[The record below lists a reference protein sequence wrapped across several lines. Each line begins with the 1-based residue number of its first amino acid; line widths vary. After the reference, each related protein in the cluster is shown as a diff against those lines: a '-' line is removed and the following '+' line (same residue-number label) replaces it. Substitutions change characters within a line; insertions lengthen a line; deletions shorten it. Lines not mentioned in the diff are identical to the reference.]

1 MADTNPA
8 TIASP
13 RGPAA
18 RPVRIGL
25 VAGEISGDQLGGDL
39 MPALRNHFPQVEF
52 SGIGGDAMI
61 AQGLHSLFPLDR
73 LAVMGF
79 VEPLKRLPELL
90 RMRRALYR
98 HFLSWGADLVLGIDA
113 PDFNLGLELRLR
125 RRGLLTAHYVSP
137 SVWAWRQ
144 GRVVKI
150 ARAVD
155 RMLTL
160 LPFEAAFYRDHQVPV
175 NFVGHPLADRLPL
188 ATDVGAA
195 RTALGLGS
203 GPVLAILPGSRGSE
217 IAQMCRLFLDVARG
231 LAAETPALRFVI
243 PAANSARE
251 GEIATIL
258 ADFPDLRVTLLAGDS
273 HTAMA
278 AADAVLLTSGTTALE
293 AMLLKKPMVVAY
305 RMGAASHWLASR
317 LVKTPYISLPN
328 LIAGN
333 PLVPE
338 LIQDDAS
345 VAKLVAATREMLF
358 NTERRAVLEATFTS
372 LHRDLRLDASA
383 TAARVLAEMIGGR
396 RDP

>member
-79 VEPLKRLPELL
+79 VEPLKRLPALL

-125 RRGLLTAHYVSP
+125 SRGLLTAHYVSP
-137 SVWAWRQ
+137 SVWAWRH
-144 GRVVKI
+144 GRVLKS
-150 ARAVD
+150 ARGVA

-160 LPFEAAFYRDHQVPV
+160 LPFEAALYRDHQVPV
-175 NFVGHPLADRLPL
+175 TFVGHPLADRLPL
-188 ATDVGAA
+188 ATHVG
-195 RTALGLGS
+195 
-203 GPVLAILPGSRGSE
+203 
-217 IAQMCRLFLDVARG
+217 
-231 LAAETPALRFVI
+231 
-243 PAANSARE
+243 
-251 GEIATIL
+251 
-258 ADFPDLRVTLLAGDS
+258 
-273 HTAMA
+273 
-278 AADAVLLTSGTTALE
+278 
-293 AMLLKKPMVVAY
+293 
-305 RMGAASHWLASR
+305 
-317 LVKTPYISLPN
+317 
-328 LIAGN
+328 
-333 PLVPE
+333 
-338 LIQDDAS
+338 
-345 VAKLVAATREMLF
+345 
-358 NTERRAVLEATFTS
+358 
-372 LHRDLRLDASA
+372 
-383 TAARVLAEMIGGR
+383 
-396 RDP
+396 